1 MPLSLRW
8 IYAPK
13 TIDYLMIDKIAPLLL
28 LKISDAM
35 GILDLSLY
43 GIEVRHDAVRMVC
56 PLSVIKLWMM
66 NET

>member
-1 MPLSLRW
+1 
-8 IYAPK
+8 
-13 TIDYLMIDKIAPLLL
+13 MIDKIAPLLL

-66 NET
+66 NER